1 MLQMPND
8 VILQVKGLKKYFPI
22 ESGFLRRQVTGYVKA
37 VDDISF
43 SIKKGTTLGL
53 VGESGCG
60 KTTAARSILRA
71 IEPTAGEV
79 LFRTRDGVVD
89 VTKLDKHGLKQA
101 RADMQMV
108 FQDPYSSLNPRMPV
122 LDIVAE
128 PLRAHGYGR
137 KECEER
143 VAELLEL
150 VGLRPEY
157 SRRFPHSFSGGQR
170 QRIGVARALAL
181 NPSFIVAD
189 EAVSALDVS
198 VQAQVMNLLLD
209 LQEQLGLSYLFIGHD
224 LSVVRYLCDQ
234 VAVMYLGKIVELA
247 DVDSLYTYPKHPYTS
262 VLLSAVPD
270 ADPHTEWKAKSIK
283 GEISDSMKQSKGCM
297 FAPRCE
303 FASKLCWEE
312 IPELKDI
319 DTGEEGVTHQ
329 VACHHA
335 TELSLEGVG

>member
-1 MLQMPND
+1 MPQMPND
-8 VILQVKGLKKYFPI
+8 LILQVKGLKKYFPI
-22 ESGFLRRQVTGYVKA
+22 EAGFLQRKVTGHVKA

-43 SIKKGTTLGL
+43 SIRKGTTLGL

-71 IEPTAGEV
+71 IEPTSGEV
-79 LFRTRDGVVD
+79 LFRTRDGIVD
-89 VTKLDKHGLKQA
+89 VTKLNKPELKVA

-122 LDIVAE
+122 LDLVAE
-128 PLRAHGYGR
+128 PLKAHGYNR
-137 KECEER
+137 KEQEER
-143 VAELLEL
+143 VSELLEM
-150 VGLRPEY
+150 VGLRAEY
-157 SRRFPHSFSGGQR
+157 IRRYPHSFSGGQR
-170 QRIGVARALAL
+170 QRLGVARALAL
-181 NPSFIVAD
+181 NPSLVVAD

-209 LQEQLGLSYLFIGHD
+209 LQEQLNLSYLFIGHD

-247 DVDSLYTYPKHPYTS
+247 DVDLLYSQPRHPYTS
-262 VLLSAVPD
+262 ALLGAVPD
-270 ADPHTEWKAKSIK
+270 ADPHTTWKAKSIK
-283 GEISDSMKQSKGCM
+283 GEISDSARQSQGCM

-303 FASKLCWEE
+303 FASDVCWSEMPSLE
-312 IPELKDI
+312 DI
-319 DTGEEGVTHQ
+319 NVGEGQTHQ

-335 TELSLEGVG
+335 LELSLEGVS